1 VCTFQK
7 FLTEKFLEKFLG
19 ALKNFLTL
27 SPEISGLSQK
37 SKIEN
42 GLDNSPKTDRI
53 LKFAQG
59 EIFEIIGHWSHRFYW
74 KPSRGGSLAKRGSS
88 PMSSAELEGL
98 EVARRSAH

>member
-1 VCTFQK
+1 
-7 FLTEKFLEKFLG
+7 LEQYFR
-19 ALKNFLTL
+19 ALKNFLAL
-27 SPEISGLSQK
+27 PPEISGLSQK

-42 GLDNSPKTDRI
+42 GLDNSPKTDKI

-88 PMSSAELEGL
+88 PMPFAEFERLEMAG
-98 EVARRSAH
+98 RSTH